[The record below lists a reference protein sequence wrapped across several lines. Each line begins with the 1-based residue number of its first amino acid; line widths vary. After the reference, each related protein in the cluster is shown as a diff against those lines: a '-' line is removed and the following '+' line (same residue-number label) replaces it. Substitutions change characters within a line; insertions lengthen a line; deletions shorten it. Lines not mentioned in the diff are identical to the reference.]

1 MGSQWTWSWFRSR
14 KYRFL
19 LFGDHR
25 YRSDPV
31 STAFERFLNPERVS
45 MPDIDVDFCYERRQ
59 EVIDYVVRKY
69 GKDQVVQIIT
79 FGTMAAR
86 AVIRD
91 VGRVLDI
98 PYAKVDG
105 ISKMVPN
112 ELNITIDK
120 ALKISKDLRNA
131 YEQDEET
138 HYLIDMS
145 KRLEGLPRHAS
156 MHAAGVVIGKTA
168 IDEYVPLATGAD
180 NAAVTQFTMTTI
192 EELGLLKMDFLGL
205 RTLTVIQDAEKM
217 VRRKVPDFD
226 ITKIDPTDKEVY
238 EMIGNGHTEG
248 VFQLESSGMKSF
260 MKELKPQNM
269 EDIIAGISL
278 FDRDQW
284 ILFHGTLRERII
296 RKVYIMNVNRW
307 KRFWSQPMDV
317 SFIRN
322 RLCRSL

>member
-1 MGSQWTWSWFRSR
+1 
-14 KYRFL
+14 
-19 LFGDHR
+19 
-25 YRSDPV
+25 
-31 STAFERFLNPERVS
+31 
-45 MPDIDVDFCYERRQ
+45 
-59 EVIDYVVRKY
+59 
-69 GKDQVVQIIT
+69 
-79 FGTMAAR
+79 
-86 AVIRD
+86 
-91 VGRVLDI
+91 
-98 PYAKVDG
+98 
-105 ISKMVPN
+105 MVPN